1 MRRSRI
7 VSLLFVYCSLC
18 LGYVQVASA
27 APEAPAVAASAT
39 AQGGGTLN
47 INSADVAAFQG
58 QMVGIGE
65 AKAQAIVQH
74 REEHG
79 PFSSVDDLLEVK
91 GIGAKTLEQNRDR
104 LSVE

>member
-1 MRRSRI
+1 MA
-7 VSLLFVYCSLC
+7 
-18 LGYVQVASA
+18 ASA
-27 APEAPAVAASAT
+27 A
-39 AQGGGTLN
+39 AQGALN
-47 INSADVAAFQG
+47 INSADAAAFQG

-65 AKAQAIVQH
+65 AKARAIVQH
-74 REEHG
+74 RDEHG